1 MQAAERYSYMKTL
14 NILKIALFLV
24 IMVLAYFLVET
35 ISEPIRFEK
44 EKAVRYAQVIERL
57 KMIRTAQIAHR
68 DVNGTFS
75 GDWNELVD
83 FVKNGELQVV
93 KVIGN
98 PDDSLDVLAGITY
111 DTLMVSIADSFFRD
125 YPIDSLSYIP
135 FTDGKQFSLQAGQVT
150 KGNIKVNVFQ
160 VEDTAPFDSR
170 KVLRVGSMS
179 DANLSGN
186 WE

>member
-68 DVNGTFS
+68 DVKGTFS
-75 GDWNELVD
+75 DDWNELVD
-83 FVKNGELQVV
+83 FIKNGELQVV

-111 DTLMVSIADSFFRD
+111 DTLMVSVADSFFRD
-125 YPIDSLSYIP
+125 YPIDSISYIP
-135 FTDGKQFSLQAGQVT
+135 FTAGKQFSLQAGQVT

-160 VEDTAPFDSR
+160 VEDTAPFDPR

>member
-1 MQAAERYSYMKTL
+1 MQSAERYSYMKTL

-68 DVNGTFS
+68 DVTGKFS
-75 GDWNELVD
+75 GDWNELID

-98 PDDSLDVLAGITY
+98 PDDSLDVIAGITY
-111 DTLMVSIADSFFRD
+111 DTLMVSVADSFFRN
-125 YPIDSLSYIP
+125 YAIDSLPYIP
-135 FTDGKQFSLQAGQVT
+135 FTDGKQFSLQAGQVS

-160 VEDTAPFDSR
+160 VEDTAPFDPR
-170 KVLRVGSMS
+170 KILRVGSMS

>member
-1 MQAAERYSYMKTL
+1 MKTL

-35 ISEPIRFEK
+35 IAEPIRFEK

-57 KMIRTAQIAHR
+57 KMIRTAEVAHR
-68 DVNGTFS
+68 DVKGAFTA
-75 GDWNELVD
+75 DWNELLD
-83 FVKNGELQVV
+83 FVKNGEMRVI

-98 PDDSLDVLAGITY
+98 PDDSLDIIAGITY
-111 DTLMVSIADSFFRD
+111 DTLMVSVADSFFRN
-125 YPIDSLSYIP
+125 YPIDSLPYIP
-135 FTDGKQFSLQAGQVT
+135 FTKGKQFSLQAGQIT
-150 KGNIKVNVFQ
+150 KGNIKVNVFLA
-160 VEDTAPFDSR
+160 EDTAPFDPR
-170 KVLRVGSMS
+170 KVLRVGSME